1 MARTSGLLLDTD
13 VVVELRSPR
22 PSPAVVDFL
31 QRRRHFRIF
40 VSALTIGEL
49 HLVSRENQQYRTV
62 GAWVQE
68 FVNSYSSN
76 ILSVDADIAAVW
88 GPMLSDAEV
97 SAVDSLIAATAISKS
112 LSIVSGNVEVYR
124 KFAVSA
130 INPWI
135 PEAHATAVGAPP
147 IPPSRTGPATQ
158 SL

>member
-1 MARTSGLLLDTD
+1 MPRTSGLLLDTD

-49 HLVSRENQQYRTV
+49 HLVSRENQQYQYV

-97 SAVDSLIAATAISKS
+97 SAVDSLIAATAISRS
-112 LSIVSGNVEVYR
+112 LSIVSGNVEIYR
-124 KFAVSA
+124 KFSVSA

-135 PEAHATAVGAPP
+135 PEAHSTADEAPP
-147 IPPSRTGPATQ
+147 LPGSRTGSTTQ
-158 SL
+158 PV